1 MNYISDF
8 NTEGGSENV
17 VLMFCAE
24 GILVLV
30 HTFPFTGF

>member
-1 MNYISDF
+1 VNYISDF

-17 VLMFCAE
+17 LMFCAE

-30 HTFPFTGF
+30 HIFSFTGF